1 MRVLVLYAH
10 PVETSF
16 NAAMHKMVVQTLREA
31 GHEVDDCDLYAE
43 GFDAVLSRQ
52 ERLSYHKPATRRFL
66 CGPGFEHRCHCH
78 GSSDLEFWPP
88 GHSEGLYG
96 PGVPAGSI
104 V

>member
-52 ERLSYHKPATRRFL
+52 ERLSYHDTDVNRQPVASYVDRVLNT
-66 CGPGFEHRCHCH
+66 
-78 GSSDLEFWPP
+78 D
-88 GHSEGLYG
+88 
-96 PGVPAGSI
+96 AI
-104 V
+104 VMVHPIV